1 MAGSGRAT
9 LEDVARLAGV
19 SRATASRAVRG
30 GELVSAANRE
40 AVRRAVADLGYVPNR
55 AARSLVT
62 RRTDTIAVVVPEPDA
77 RIFSDPFFAAT
88 IAGVADVLE
97 DTPKQIVLLIRS
109 RGGGNERL
117 LGYLEGDHVD
127 GVVVVS
133 HHRED
138 HLTDLIARSGLPAA
152 FVGRPFSSLGEL
164 QYVDVDNR
172 MGGRMAA
179 EYLVSTGARTI
190 ATISGPL
197 DMSAALDRLEGW
209 REALLDAGLDPFIQ
223 YEGDFTMGSARR
235 IAARLLAEHPE
246 VDAIFAASD
255 LMASGVLS
263 VARAV
268 GRDVP
273 GDLRVVGFDDGPV
286 APDTDPPLTTLTN
299 PGREL
304 AVAATR
310 MVLSQLDR
318 QEYRAPVI
326 LRPRLV
332 IRGSA

>member
-1 MAGSGRAT
+1 M
-9 LEDVARLAGV
+9 
-19 SRATASRAVRG
+19 
-30 GELVSAANRE
+30 
-40 AVRRAVADLGYVPNR
+40 
-55 AARSLVT
+55 
-62 RRTDTIAVVVPEPDA
+62 
-77 RIFSDPFFAAT
+77 
-88 IAGVADVLE
+88 
-97 DTPKQIVLLIRS
+97 
-109 RGGGNERL
+109 
-117 LGYLEGDHVD
+117 
-127 GVVVVS
+127 
-133 HHRED
+133 
-138 HLTDLIARSGLPAA
+138 
-152 FVGRPFSSLGEL
+152 
-164 QYVDVDNR
+164 
-172 MGGRMAA
+172 
-179 EYLVSTGARTI
+179 
-190 ATISGPL
+190 
-197 DMSAALDRLEGW
+197 
-209 REALLDAGLDPFIQ
+209 
-223 YEGDFTMGSARR
+223 
-235 IAARLLAEHPE
+235 
-246 VDAIFAASD
+246 DAIFAASD